1 MMPLLRSATT
11 NQHPSNEVTRLR
23 GLIETLRI
31 TQEVMTAD
39 IQAEEQVSQI
49 ADADDVSYSTLAK
62 SLRARRDNLEATIIS
77 LREALARFER

>member
-1 MMPLLRSATT
+1 
-11 NQHPSNEVTRLR
+11 
-23 GLIETLRI
+23 
-31 TQEVMTAD
+31 MTAD